1 VSRER
6 FRRVEE
12 VYQSALDRAPSERA
26 AFVSAACGGDAT
38 MCGEV
43 LSLLD
48 ALGADSLFLSES
60 VPEAMVEGCCASRA
74 MVGTRVGAYQITDII
89 GEGGMGVVYRATR
102 ADGQFEMTLA
112 LKIMRPA
119 PAGRDAMRR
128 FRQER
133 QVLARLDHQGIARLV
148 DGGTTADGRPYF
160 AMELVDGRPIDR
172 YCREEGLGIPD
183 RLLLLVQ
190 AAEAVQ
196 AAHEALVIHRDLKP
210 SNILVDTRGNV
221 RIIDFGIAL
230 PMFLA
235 SGETM
240 HTRAMEIL
248 GTLAYM
254 SPEQCRLG
262 AGGSL
267 DVRCDVYSLG
277 AVLYELLTGRTP
289 HDLKGITVVEAIERI
304 TRVVP
309 ARPSAFEPRCRGD
322 LDTIVLK
329 AIDHEVA
336 RRYGT
341 VAELADDL
349 RRYLANEPI
358 RARAPSRS
366 YLARKFVRRHRVGMG
381 LSTAAAT
388 ILVITTIVAFVQAYR
403 AESARVAEHLHRD
416 NAEWTGYVA
425 AIGAAAAA
433 LQTHQPH
440 IASGWLESTPEELR
454 GWEYEH
460 LRYRLDQSRRDVV
473 DLGSP
478 AKLVVVSP
486 DGKLIAAASDSM
498 VRVVRSESGVPVA
511 SFAVSSVPGS
521 ISFLPDGHGLV
532 WRAAGGNIAIA
543 DVNSSTVS
551 FANCGAEIHRVV
563 CSPDGRWIVVGLA
576 NGRVRVLARDS
587 LATAYD
593 LGQLGETHIH
603 QLAFSADGSVLAAVP
618 WKGPHIGSVFT
629 WRTADWT
636 PLRVV
641 VGPRSIIDGLAISD
655 DGAMLATGTVDQLV
669 RVWSLPDGEPAGQP
683 IQCEGLPKAILFSP
697 NPGELTIACLGLV
710 RTVDLSTGLDI
721 RKAHVLTHSINAIAR
736 LDATQE
742 LLIATES
749 GRVTAIPRAEDEV
762 PVFGRPGSW
771 VFDMAIST
779 DSSQLLAPPRSW
791 DLNTG
796 IELAVVSISNTGTV
810 SIGPDGLEALF
821 VSNDRMQI
829 IGVESGNVRV
839 ETTVE
844 RGRSWAGAWHPH
856 EPLIAIGGRNG
867 CDIHLRDPRTLE
879 RIRSFPDSEQGQT
892 RVLRFSPD
900 GSMLAAATL
909 GSVGLRV
916 FDTETGVIRFSL
928 PDTPSC
934 WSVDWSPDGRILA
947 ASRAQEVLLFETRD
961 WSLIGTLR
969 GHEGTIKSLMFHPSG
984 DLLATCSE
992 DQSVRLWNIA
1002 RRAQVL
1008 MLYGHQARCRSLEWS
1023 KDGNIL
1029 ATGDEAGAI
1038 RLWKRH

>member
-12 VYQSALDRAPSERA
+12 VYQSALDRTPPERA
-26 AFVSAACGGDAT
+26 AFVSAACGGDAA
-38 MCGEV
+38 MQAEV
-43 LSLLD
+43 MSLLD
-48 ALGADSLFLSES
+48 AVGEDSVFLSES
-60 VPEAMVEGCCASRA
+60 VPDAMAGGCCATQA
-74 MVGTRVGAYQITDII
+74 MVGTRVGAYHITDVI

-102 ADGQFEMTLA
+102 ADGQFEMTVA

-119 PAGRDAMRR
+119 PSGRDSLRR

-133 QVLARLDHQGIARLV
+133 QVLARLDHPGIARLV

-183 RLLLLVQ
+183 RLRLLVQ

-210 SNILVDTRGNV
+210 SNILVDARGNV

-289 HDLKGITVVEAIERI
+289 HDLEGITVVEAIERI
-304 TRVVP
+304 TRGTPV
-309 ARPSAFEPRCRGD
+309 RPSALDSRCVGD
-322 LDTIVLK
+322 IETIVLK
-329 AIDHEVA
+329 AIDHDVA
-336 RRYGT
+336 SRYGT
-341 VAELADDL
+341 AGELASDM

-358 RARAPSRS
+358 HARAASRA
-366 YLARKFVRRHRVGMG
+366 YLARKFVRRHRVGVG
-381 LSTAAAT
+381 LTAAAIT
-388 ILVITTIVAFVQAYR
+388 GLVATTVVTVVQAHR
-403 AESARVAEHLHRD
+403 AESARAAERLHRD
-416 NAEWTGYVA
+416 SAEWSGYVA
-425 AIGAAAAA
+425 AIGAAVAA

-440 IASGWLESTPEELR
+440 IADGWLASTPEELR
-454 GWEYEH
+454 GWEWEH
-460 LRYRLDQSRRDVV
+460 LRYRLDQSRREVL

-478 AKLVVVSP
+478 AKLIAVSP
-486 DGKLIAAASDSM
+486 DGELVAAASDSI
-498 VRVVRSESGVPVA
+498 VRVVRGESGAPVA
-511 SFAVSSVPGS
+511 SFAVSSVHAS
-521 ISFLPDGHGLV
+521 VSFLQGGQGLV
-532 WRAAGGNIAIA
+532 WPAAGGNLAVGDINSAS
-543 DVNSSTVS
+543 VNLIH
-551 FANCGAEIHRVV
+551 CGGEIRRVA
-563 CSPDGRWIVVGLA
+563 CSPDGRWIVVGLTD
-576 NGRVRVLARDS
+576 GRVRVLERSSMAVAFELGNLGDS
-587 LATAYD
+587 
-593 LGQLGETHIH
+593 HIH

-618 WKGPHIGSVFT
+618 WKGLHIGKVFV
-629 WRTADWT
+629 WRTADWS
-636 PLRVV
+636 PLCVV
-641 VGPRSIIDGLAISD
+641 EGPQSIIDGLAISD
-655 DGAMLATGTVDQLV
+655 DGARLATGTIDQLV
-669 RVWSLPDGEPAGQP
+669 RVWSLPDGEPVAQP

-742 LLIATES
+742 FLIATAS
-749 GRVTAIPRAEDEV
+749 GRVTAMPQAEEEV
-762 PVFGRPGSW
+762 PVFGTPGSW
-771 VFDMAIST
+771 VFDMAIGIDGSR
-779 DSSQLLAPPRSW
+779 LLAPPRSW

-796 IELAVVSISNTGTV
+796 AELAVVSTSGSGTV
-810 SIGPDGLEALF
+810 SIGPDGLEALL
-821 VSNDRMQI
+821 VSQDRVHI
-829 IGVESGNVRV
+829 AGVESSKVRV
-839 ETTVE
+839 ETRVE
-844 RGRSWAGAWHPH
+844 RGESWAGAWHPH
-856 EPLIAIGGRNG
+856 EPLIAVGGRHG
-867 CDIHLRDPRTLE
+867 CDIHLRDSRTLE
-879 RIRSFPDSEQGQT
+879 RIRSFPESQRGQT

-909 GSVGLRV
+909 ESIGLRV
-916 FDTETGVIRFSL
+916 FDVETGAIRFSL
-928 PDTPSC
+928 PDVPTC
-934 WSVDWSPDGRILA
+934 WSVDWSPDGRMLA
-947 ASRAQEVLLFETRD
+947 ASCAQEVLLFETRD

-969 GHEGTIKSLMFHPSG
+969 GHEGTIKSLKFHPSG
-984 DLLATCSE
+984 ELLATCSE
-992 DQSVRLWNIA
+992 DQSVRLWNVG
-1002 RRAQVL
+1002 RRAHVL
-1008 MLYGHQARCRSLEWS
+1008 MLYGHHARCRALEWS
-1023 KDGNIL
+1023 RDGKVL
-1029 ATGDEAGAI
+1029 ATADEAGAI
-1038 RLWKRH
+1038 RLWRRH